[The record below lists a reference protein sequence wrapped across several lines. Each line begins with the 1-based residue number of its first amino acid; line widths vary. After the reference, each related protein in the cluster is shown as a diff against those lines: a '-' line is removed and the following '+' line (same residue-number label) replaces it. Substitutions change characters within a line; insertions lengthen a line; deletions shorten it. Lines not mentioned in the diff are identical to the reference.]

1 MRPVA
6 FFDFIS
12 PKWGMYIATGQAYIH
27 KVTRPG
33 KATTLDEFHAWLRT
47 ELEEALPL
55 SRSVDFGTRK
65 RANDRVEA
73 LRQTLKTLEECIDT
87 ESVAG

>member
-1 MRPVA
+1 M
-6 FFDFIS
+6 
-12 PKWGMYIATGQAYIH
+12 
-27 KVTRPG
+27 
-33 KATTLDEFHAWLRT
+33 TLDEFHAWLRT

-55 SRSVDFGTRK
+55 SRSVIFGTRK

-87 ESVAG
+87 QSVAG